1 MKSTDTLAHLL
12 ARDPWATPLGLASQ
26 AVSRA
31 EEALECLRA
40 APDSRRELRP
50 RAVAQLVRARRF
62 VLDARGLLTAQV
74 DREQLVYLGE
84 LLDVIARALGFLPG
98 GAIDRAVA

>member
-1 MKSTDTLAHLL
+1 MKSTDTLAYIL
-12 ARDPWATPLGLASQ
+12 ARDPWSTPLGLASQ

-40 APDSRRELRP
+40 APDAKRELRP

-62 VLDARGLLTAQV
+62 VLDASPLVGSQV
-74 DREQLVYLGE
+74 DREQIVYLGE
-84 LLDVIARALGFLPG
+84 LLDEIARALGFLPG